1 MAEPP
6 EVRPPS
12 LVSFLLTQIGTHA
25 ATRFAERL
33 AALDLLPQHAG
44 ILRLL
49 GQSAGLSQQELAE
62 MLGMHASRLVAVVD
76 TLEQRGLVE
85 RRDNAT
91 DRRVYAL
98 QLTAEGRATLR
109 QIGQIAKAHDEAMC
123 AGLSAAERAMLGSLL
138 QRIAGR
144 QGLKPGIHPGYRSL
158 RR

>member
-6 EVRPPS
+6 GVRPPA
-12 LVSFLLTQIGTHA
+12 LVSFLLTQLGTHA

-33 AALDLLPQHAG
+33 AALDLLPQDAG
-44 ILRLL
+44 ILRIL
-49 GQSAGLSQQELAE
+49 GRSAGLSQQELAAT
-62 MLGMHASRLVAVVD
+62 LGMHASRLVAVMD
-76 TLEQRGLVE
+76 TLEQRGLVA
-85 RRDNAT
+85 RRDSAK

-98 QLTAEGRATLR
+98 QLTAEGRAMLR

-123 AGLSAAERAMLGSLL
+123 AGLPTTERARLGSLL